1 MGESPKVHYAFP
13 GPGVPGRYPICG
25 NVALLV
31 KWHDDYSKLTCTKC
45 VDRLY
50 SQGNDGLPTHREI
63 AQRLLGISSFNEE
76 DDVIA
81 EHAVMVSG
89 GIKLR

>member
-1 MGESPKVHYAFP
+1 MGDTGKIHYACK
-13 GPGVPGRYPICG
+13 GPGTPGLYPLCG
-25 NVALLV
+25 NVGLV
-31 KWHDDYSKLTCTKC
+31 IRWHDDYSKLTCTKC

-63 AQRLLGISSFNEE
+63 AQRLLGISSFNDS
-76 DDVIA
+76 DDVIN
-81 EHAVMVSG
+81 ECPIGIGG